1 MEEGDG
7 AAGVCGGE
15 GHFGE
20 VGGGEFGEDAAPF
33 DRGDDWL
40 GEIGDDEYVDYVAVV
55 SECAE

>member
-15 GHFGE
+15 GYFGE
-20 VGGGEFGEDAAPF
+20 VGGGEPGEDAAPL
-33 DRGDDWL
+33 DCGDD
-40 GEIGDDEYVDYVAVV
+40 GFREIGDDEYVDYVAVI